1 MTVLVTLV
9 TACVLGFLHALELD
23 HMLAVT
29 AFVSRRPTLATAA
42 RFGFRWGIGH
52 SVAVLAAGGLLLATG
67 LRWSERYDSWGE
79 AAVGLLLIGIG
90 LWSLRSTRNLHI
102 HPPAE
107 HGDHLHLHTHRP
119 PGPDTPDHH
128 HQHHHHHPH
137 ERSHGI
143 TLVGLA
149 HGLAGTSAVVAL
161 VPVTMV
167 DRVSVGIGYL
177 VAFGLGVTVA
187 MTVFASISAV
197 AMKQEAERSLALGRR
212 ITSFVGM
219 AGILTGV
226 LWIWRA
232 LSG

>member
-1 MTVLVTLV
+1 MTEFVTLM
-9 TACVLGFLHALELD
+9 TACVLGFLHALEID

-67 LRWSERYDSWGE
+67 LRWSERYESWGE

-90 LWSLRSTRNLHI
+90 LWSLRSTRNLHV

-119 PGPDTPDHH
+119 PGHDTPDHH

-187 MTVFASISAV
+187 MTLFASISAV
-197 AMKQEAERSLALGRR
+197 AMKQAAERSLALGRR

-219 AGILTGV
+219 AGILTGAF
-226 LWIWRA
+226 WIWRA